1 MLKQLSWNQCII
13 LWVPYIL
20 QLGWEMFLCVMQQV
34 LPSRRTPRWPFFV
47 FLGGAMF
54 CLLASAMC
62 HLFFC
67 HSPWTSYYL
76 LQIDYA
82 GIVGLIVSSFYPPV
96 SMCTMISVLLD
107 SKCVLKKSILAFFGF
122 IYSAILQLLIDIAD
136 MVLVQHMPPR
146 SPRWFER
153 WLEFG
158 LQVFRMT

>member
-1 MLKQLSWNQCII
+1 
-13 LWVPYIL
+13 
-20 QLGWEMFLCVMQQV
+20 MFLCVMQQV

-67 HSPWTSYYL
+67 HSPWTSYFL

-96 SMCTMISVLLD
+96 SICMIISVLLE
-107 SKCVLKKSILAFFGF
+107 SKHVLKKKHSSIFWVYLRCH
-122 IYSAILQLLIDIAD
+122 IRILNRHRRYDAGSTHAPSITKMIRTL
-136 MVLVQHMPPR
+136 
-146 SPRWFER
+146 
-153 WLEFG
+153 
-158 LQVFRMT
+158 T